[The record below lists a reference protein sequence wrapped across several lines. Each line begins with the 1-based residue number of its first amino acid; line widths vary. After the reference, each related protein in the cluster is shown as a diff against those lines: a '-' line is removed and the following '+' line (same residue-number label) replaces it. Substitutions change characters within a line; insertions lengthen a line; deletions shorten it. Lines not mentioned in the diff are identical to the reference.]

1 MEGEIFLQYE
11 HLIEVNDLLNPLAF
25 ALTRDQLW
33 RGLVLRA
40 EQPEAFVLGLDQC
53 IVHERTRDT
62 LTRELR
68 FGEAVVRDRV
78 VFDARQSVRYETAA
92 TDQHA
97 GGTLTMRIEEP
108 TPTHYFVRFTYST
121 TLQEDTATADT
132 RYSEFVK
139 SAYREADIDTVAQ
152 IRALAEQGALG

>member
-1 MEGEIFLQYE
+1 MHGETFLQYE

-40 EQPEAFVLGLDQC
+40 EQPETFVLGLDKC
-53 IVHERTRDT
+53 IVHERTDDS

-68 FGEAVVRDRV
+68 FGEAVVHDRV
-78 VFDARQSVRYETAA
+78 VFEAQQWVRYETAA

-121 TLQEDTATADT
+121 TLQEDAATADT

-139 SAYREADIDTVAQ
+139 SAYREADIDTVGQ

>member
-1 MEGEIFLQYE
+1 MQYE

-25 ALTRDQLW
+25 ALSREQLW

-40 EQPEAFVLGLDQC
+40 EQPETFVLGLDKC
-53 IVHERTRDT
+53 IVHERSDDT

-68 FGEAVVRDRV
+68 FGQTIVHDRV
-78 VFDARQSVRYETAA
+78 VFDAQQSVRYETAA
-92 TDQHA
+92 TGQHA

-121 TLQEDTATADT
+121 TLPDDDATADT

-152 IRALAEQGALG
+152 IRALAEQGTLG